1 MLCDLRNDADWK
13 LQSTSTLSYLRQHD
27 LCNAYIGGGEFGG
40 MKKPLQLNL
49 KGDAIY
55 LLFFLQCIHLS
66 KANCKLSLTLIK

>member
-13 LQSTSTLSYLRQHD
+13 LQSTSTLSCLRQHD
-27 LCNAYIGGGEFGG
+27 LCNAYTGGGEFGG